1 MHASQ
6 AVGLGQKLDVV
17 CDLVATVQTA
27 VLARLVRDLEKAV
40 DLLLVD
46 THAAGK
52 LRQSGVCLVA
62 CLMDDV
68 DIEVLVLL
76 VEERLAELPELV
88 GVGLQDCN
96 TCFVNKRRGRVPWLD
111 LLAEDELHVLGVL
124 GLDQW
129 EDRVVDCVEHLLG
142 ELAEL

>member
-1 MHASQ
+1 M
-6 AVGLGQKLDVV
+6 
-17 CDLVATVQTA
+17 VARFVH
-27 VLARLVRDLEKAV
+27 DI
-40 DLLLVD
+40 
-46 THAAGK
+46 
-52 LRQSGVCLVA
+52 
-62 CLMDDV
+62 

-96 TCFVNKRRGRVPWLD
+96 ACFVNKRRGRVPWLD
-111 LLAEDELHVLGVL
+111 LLAEDELDVLGVL
-124 GLDQW
+124 GLDEW

>member
-1 MHASQ
+1 MF
-6 AVGLGQKLDVV
+6 
-17 CDLVATVQTA
+17 AT
-27 VLARLVRDLEKAV
+27 
-40 DLLLVD
+40 
-46 THAAGK
+46 
-52 LRQSGVCLVA
+52 RQPSGVSRLGA
-62 CLMDDV
+62 R
-68 DIEVLVLL
+68 
-76 VEERLAELPELV
+76 VEAATKSPYLAELPELV

-111 LLAEDELHVLGVL
+111 LLAEDELHVLCVL